1 MRDLKY
7 KSLTIPLGQDDS
19 IVFYTDGITEAM
31 NHANVLFA
39 KERASKSISKGPK
52 SVKELIPALIGDV
65 DKFCEGKPQSD
76 DICVIAIR
84 RL

>member
-1 MRDLKY
+1 
-7 KSLTIPLGQDDS
+7 
-19 IVFYTDGITEAM
+19 M

-39 KERASKSISKGPK
+39 KERAIKSISKGPK